1 MTPLDFLSEEFR
13 NVERALFE
21 TLRYDYGPERSKDYF
36 DECAS
41 RLAEISKA
49 LPGIAPTDTP
59 TIAAQMN
66 QLGLLAGWISLIER
80 SHLGEFSW
88 PFADEIRRIAE
99 NLLAEKHLKG
109 HDLKPIVHVVS
120 EGRGYRIVNE
130 RLTATTSSRRLV
142 VVAFPRTLK
151 HHVLLHTIFGHE
163 LGHTALYTVGPGSVL
178 KRQVVR
184 ALISS
189 GPLRDLAAMNTWLHD
204 AGAPPEVKAELTRYA
219 QTQGAK
225 FAFTEQL
232 RDSWLVE
239 LICDLFGLL
248 LFGPS
253 FLGAHRALL
262 QSMGPSP
269 FHLGLGLPTHPPY
282 AIRHKMLA
290 RALFLLHW
298 NIPLSTPAH
307 GTTHEAEKSFVQ
319 YISDDPFPPWAAVFD
334 DGQLGAAIAG
344 IQLVFA
350 PNSGLNHS
358 PSSAATVVELVDRLR
373 RGLPPILET
382 FDANGK
388 PTYERV
394 GISQVLY
401 AGWVYWL
408 GRPHL
413 ADRMPLG
420 FFDTN
425 GLCDYALLQ
434 QRAINDALDAG
445 IV

>member
-13 NVERALFE
+13 NVERALAE
-21 TLRYDYGPERSKDYF
+21 TLRYDYGPERSKDYY

-41 RLAEISKA
+41 RLAEINKA
-49 LPGIAPTDTP
+49 IPGIALTDTS

-88 PFADEIRRIAE
+88 PFADEIRRIAVK
-99 NLLAEKHLKG
+99 LLSEKHLKG

-130 RLTATTSSRRLV
+130 RLTATTSRRRLV

-151 HHVLLHTIFGHE
+151 HHVLLHAIFGHE
-163 LGHTALYTVGPGSVL
+163 LGHTALYTIGPGGVL
-178 KRQVVR
+178 KAQVVH

-189 GPLRDLAAMNTWLHD
+189 GPLRDLVAMNAWLHK
-204 AGAPPEVKAELTRYA
+204 ASAPPEIKAELTRYA
-219 QTQGAK
+219 KTQGSK
-225 FAFTEQL
+225 FNFTEQL
-232 RDSWLVE
+232 RESWLVE

-262 QSMGPSP
+262 QSIRPSP
-269 FHLGLGLPTHPPY
+269 FDLGLGFPTHPPY
-282 AIRHKMLA
+282 AIRRKMLTS
-290 RALFLLHW
+290 ALNLLHW
-298 NIPLSTPAH
+298 NIPLTSPAN
-307 GTTHEAEKSFVQ
+307 GSTHEAEKAFVQ
-319 YISDDPFPPWAAVFD
+319 YISDDPFPAWAAVFD
-334 DGQLGAAIAG
+334 DTQLAAAIAG
-344 IQLVFA
+344 IQMVFA
-350 PNSGLNHS
+350 PHSGLNHI
-358 PSSAATVVELVDRLR
+358 PSTAATVVELVERLR

-382 FDANGK
+382 FDASGK

-408 GRPHL
+408 GRAHL
-413 ADRMPLG
+413 TDRVQLL

-425 GLCDYALLQ
+425 RLCDYALLQ